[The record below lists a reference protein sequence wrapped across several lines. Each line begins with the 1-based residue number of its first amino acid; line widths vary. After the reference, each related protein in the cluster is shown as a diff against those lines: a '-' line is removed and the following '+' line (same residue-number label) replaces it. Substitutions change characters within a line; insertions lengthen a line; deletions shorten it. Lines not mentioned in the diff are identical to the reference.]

1 VAPRTAPLV
10 SSSLASTSTV
20 AESPVPMSFSRR
32 RLLALGGAVT
42 LGAIGAFGT
51 ACGGDDASD
60 GSDGDTGS
68 TGDAGSTEDGFVV
81 VQRFPGGKALGPGE
95 IRLAVSLARSDG
107 SLLAE
112 GPDVLNGVMRNEEG
126 LRIDTIAAQRRGAG
140 LGVPYWSITTTIPKV
155 GLYDIT
161 FEGAA
166 GDPMPFFV
174 YEPTEIALPSP
185 GMALPAFD
193 TPTVADPR
201 GVDPI
206 CSRTQ
211 IGQDVCPFHEVSL
224 TEALASGK
232 PVVYLIGTPAHCQTA
247 TCGPGL
253 DFLIDIARELGDAA
267 VFVHAEVYA
276 DADAT
281 EIAPAV
287 TAYALDYE
295 PVIWVTDATGT
306 VVRRIDIVWDQD
318 ELREM
323 LTASLS

>member
-1 VAPRTAPLV
+1 MHPVPDLP
-10 SSSLASTSTV
+10 SSL
-20 AESPVPMSFSRR
+20 SRR

-42 LGAIGAFGT
+42 LGALGAFGT
-51 ACGGDDASD
+51 SCSSDDDADDSGSSD
-60 GSDGDTGS
+60 ATSGSGSNANGTDT
-68 TGDAGSTEDGFVV
+68 TDGFVV
-81 VQRFPGGKALGPGE
+81 VQRFPGGKMIAPGE
-95 IRLAVSLARSDG
+95 IRLAVSLATSDG
-107 SLLAE
+107 SLLTE
-112 GPDVLNGVMRNEEG
+112 GPEVLNGVMRNEEG
-126 LRIDTIAAQRRGAG
+126 LRIDTIAAPRRGTG

-166 GDPMPFFV
+166 GDPVPFYV
-174 YEPTEIALPSP
+174 YDPSEITLPYP
-185 GMALPAFD
+185 GVPLPAFD
-193 TPTVADPR
+193 TPTVDDAR

-211 IGQDVCPFHEVSL
+211 IGQEVCPFHEVTL
-224 TEALASGK
+224 TDALASGK

-253 DFLIDIARELGDAA
+253 DFLIDVAKELGDRA

-287 TAYALDYE
+287 TEYGLDYE
-295 PVIWVTDATGT
+295 PVIWVTDATGK
-306 VVRRIDIVWDQD
+306 VVRRIDIVWDED

-323 LTASLS
+323 LSASIS

>member
-1 VAPRTAPLV
+1 MAPRLGLP
-10 SSSLASTSTV
+10 AST
-20 AESPVPMSFSRR
+20 PLSRR

-42 LGAIGAFGT
+42 LGALGLAGT
-51 ACGGDDASD
+51 ACSGDASD
-60 GSDGDTGS
+60 DEADGEGAGDDDAATG
-68 TGDAGSTEDGFVV
+68 TGATDGFVI
-81 VQRFPGGKALGPGE
+81 VQRYPSGKTITPGE

-107 SLLAE
+107 SLLTD
-112 GPDVLNGVMRNEEG
+112 GPEVLEGVMRNEQG
-126 LRIDTIAAQRRGAG
+126 LRIDTIAATRRGTG
-140 LGVPYWSITTTIPKV
+140 LDVPYWSITTTIPKV
-155 GLYDIT
+155 GLYDIV

-166 GDPMPFFV
+166 GDPVPFFV
-174 YEPTEIALPSP
+174 YDPAEVTLPYP
-185 GMALPAFD
+185 GTTLPPFD
-193 TPTVADPR
+193 TPTLDDAR
-201 GVDPI
+201 GVEPI

-211 IGQDVCPFHEVSL
+211 IGQEACPFHEVTL
-224 TEALASGK
+224 TDALASGK

-253 DFLIDIARELGDAA
+253 DFLIDVATELGDRA

-287 TAYALDYE
+287 TEYALDYE

-306 VVRRIDIVWDQD
+306 VVRRIDIVWDED

-323 LTASLS
+323 LTASIG